1 MYSPVWRR
9 MLCVIAVAAMSLA
22 GVVQADD
29 TRDYLFG
36 EADKAYARAQEANA
50 KLLSPRN
57 FERAFTSYQRA
68 EQGLSR
74 GRNLDRL
81 RKDIDQSI
89 LYFGRAVKAAEFA
102 NVTLAS
108 LIKTRSDAKKVNSMG
123 HAAIQWQRAET
134 RFRQAMTELES
145 GDIKFAQ
152 KRAREAQAIYRDAE
166 LISIKVVYLDE
177 TEKMIDIADKG
188 RIRRFAPRSVEK
200 AKILFDQAEREL
212 TENRYD
218 TDLPRS
224 LAQEAAYEAR
234 HAIYI
239 ADLREY
245 HRKNRITGEELIL
258 EMEKPLI
265 RVSESANLVAHF
277 DRGYDGPADQIILYI
292 NTHQGDAQ
300 SFLAQVQ
307 VLELE
312 MDDRIAQIDALQAE
326 IAKLDA
332 RLGGAAREK
341 SLLAQRL
348 EAQAR
353 VRAQFKQIEVMF
365 PREEAH
371 VFRELSDVVIR
382 LTGLSFPVGNA
393 DVQPGHR
400 ELLRKVEDAIRVFPR
415 SEFVI
420 EGHTD
425 FHGGD
430 DANYILSQERADSV
444 KAYFV
449 SDMHISVHRISSV
462 GYGETRPVANNETS
476 AGRAKNRRIDI
487 RIIPNLDVPG

>member
-1 MYSPVWRR
+1 MYNPVWRR
-9 MLCVIAVAAMSLA
+9 TLCVIAAVAMSLA
-22 GVVQADD
+22 GPLQADD

-36 EADKAYARAQEANA
+36 EADKAFARAQEANA
-50 KLLSPRN
+50 KFLSPRN
-57 FERAFTSYQRA
+57 FKRAFTAYQRA

-74 GRNLDRL
+74 SRNLDRI
-81 RKDIDQSI
+81 RKDIDESI
-89 LYFGRAVKAAEFA
+89 LYFGRSVKAAKFA
-102 NVTLAS
+102 DVTLAS
-108 LIKTRSDAKKVNSMG
+108 LIKTRTDAEKVNSMG
-123 HAAIQWQRAET
+123 YAAIQWQRAET
-134 RFRQAMTELES
+134 RFRQAMTNLES
-145 GDIKFAQ
+145 GDIKYAQ

-166 LISIKVVYLDE
+166 LISIKVKYLDE

-188 RIRRFAPRSVEK
+188 RVRRFAPRSVEK
-200 AKILFDQAEREL
+200 AKMLFAQAEIEL

-224 LAQEAAYEAR
+224 LAKEAAYEAR

-245 HRKNRITGEELIL
+245 HRDNRITGEELIL

-277 DRGYDGPADQIILYI
+277 DQGYDGPADHLILYI
-292 NTHQGDAQ
+292 NTHQGDVQ
-300 SFLAQVQ
+300 SFQNQVQ

-312 MDDRIAQIDALQAE
+312 MDERIAQINALQAE
-326 IAKLDA
+326 IAKLDVQ
-332 RLGGAAREK
+332 LGGAARDK

-353 VRAQFKQIEVMF
+353 VRAQFKQIEIMF

-382 LTGLSFPVGNA
+382 LSGMSFPVGNA

-400 ELLRKVEDAIRVFPR
+400 QLLRKVEDAIRVFPH

-425 FHGGD
+425 FHCGD
-430 DANYILSQERADSV
+430 EANYILSQDRADSV
-444 KAYFV
+444 KAYFI
-449 SDMHISVHRISSV
+449 SDMRIPGSKISAV

>member
-1 MYSPVWRR
+1 MYNPTWRR
-9 MLCVIAVAAMSLA
+9 ILCALAVAAIGLA
-22 GVVQADD
+22 GSVQADD

-36 EADKAYARAQEANA
+36 EADKAYARAQKVNA

-57 FERAFTSYQRA
+57 FERAFTAYQHA

-74 GRNLDRL
+74 ARKLDRI
-81 RKDIDQSI
+81 RKDIDESI
-89 LYFGRAVKAAEFA
+89 LYFGRAVTAAEFA
-102 NVTLAS
+102 NITLAS
-108 LIKTRSDAKKVNSMG
+108 LIKTRADAEKVNARG
-123 HAAIQWQRAET
+123 NAAIQWQRAET

-152 KRAREAQAIYRDAE
+152 KRAREAQAIYRDSE
-166 LISIKVVYLDE
+166 LISIKTVYLDE

-188 RIRRFAPRSVEK
+188 RIRRYAPRSVEK
-200 AKILFDQAEREL
+200 AKMLFEQAEREL
-212 TENRYD
+212 TDNRYD

-239 ADLREY
+239 ADLRQY
-245 HRKNRITGEELIL
+245 HRENKITGEQLIL

-277 DRGYDGPADQIILYI
+277 DNGYDGPADQIILYI
-292 NTHQGDAQ
+292 NTHQGDVQ
-300 SFLAQVQ
+300 GFQNQVQ

-312 MDDRIAQIDALQAE
+312 MDDRIAQIESLQAE

-332 RLGGAAREK
+332 QLGGAARDK

-365 PREEAH
+365 PREDAH

-382 LTGLSFPVGNA
+382 LSGLSFPIGSA
-393 DVQPGHR
+393 IIQPEHG
-400 ELLRKVEDAIRVFPR
+400 ELLLMVEEAIRVFPR

-430 DANYILSQERADSV
+430 EANYILSQERADSV
-444 KAYFV
+444 KAYF
-449 SDMHISVHRISSV
+449 ISNLHVPGSSISAV

-487 RIIPNLDVPG
+487 RIIPDLDAPG